1 MPREQVERLYR
12 GMHRNFKDRVWDHL
26 ARIGVVNNGG
36 PQHGWV
42 FSFASFNIFFTYLS
56 MKKDKFVFYNFRV
69 VTAELTFY
77 LETLRSLKVLPAEE
91 LGDQTL
97 QEVWR

>member
-1 MPREQVERLYR
+1 MGKFKICLYCVLI
-12 GMHRNFKDRVWDHL
+12 F
-26 ARIGVVNNGG
+26 VVV
-36 PQHGWV
+36 PSKQL
-42 FSFASFNIFFTYLS
+42 YL
-56 MKKDKFVFYNFRV
+56 DYLVLLFRV

-97 QEVWR
+97 EEVWR